1 MLAAAAADADA
12 AGDLGLGARAD
23 PRVLDLAPVRET
35 TRAALQRWILAL
47 AVVTFDLDLGPD
59 VEFLYPPLGL
69 SQAEQDNIAFSAF
82 PDTSVFEQG
91 TLVFS
96 WRVREVPGEPGGRA
110 GQGGQGGGA
119 APCAP
124 APPTRPTPTPQ
135 LHSRSSSYIYG
146 YACFMQRADPSARR
160 SYTQRSLVVLSHLPF
175 VALFSEVAARVGRR
189 FFALGAP
196 VLEAFVHEAAAWPAP
211 DAGAALTLP
220 VLGAPLGVVL
230 PHGACAQR
238 PGARDAALLASVP
251 QTSLH
256 AALHAVLPSLWLLWE
271 LLVLGEPLLV
281 VAPDPRTASD
291 AVWHLLDLIRPVP
304 CAGDFRPY
312 FHIHDYD
319 YAALVSRNKPPAGT
333 LLGVTNPFFVQAC
346 AHWPHVLHLGWRVGA
361 TRGAPAR
368 VGLETRHRRRVGKD
382 RALLRSVA
390 ELCARGEHAAANA
403 ALRQHFADLTERFL
417 APLSRYVASLGA
429 PMRAFSAPD
438 FIASLSAHS
447 TPLPLR
453 ARPLP
458 STARTALYT
467 DFLHSP
473 NFSLWLQ
480 GRVAAVE
487 GADRPVR
494 RRSGLRW
501 LAGSPRRTRR

>member
-1 MLAAAAADADA
+1 MLAAAAAADADA
-12 AGDLGLGARAD
+12 AGDLGLGVRAD
-23 PRVLDLAPVRET
+23 ARVLSLVPVPDA

-59 VEFLYPPLGL
+59 VEALYPPLAL

-96 WRVREVPGEPGGRA
+96 WRVREVPGEPGGRVAA
-110 GQGGQGGGA
+110 GAGS
-119 APCAP
+119 PAP
-124 APPTRPTPTPQ
+124 APRPARAPQ
-135 LHSRSSSYIYG
+135 LHSRSLSYIYG
-146 YACFMQRADPSARR
+146 YACFMQRADPAARR

-220 VLGAPLGVVL
+220 VLGQPLAVVL
-230 PHGACAQR
+230 PHGACVQR
-238 PGARDAALLASVP
+238 SGAHDAALLASVP

-361 TRGAPAR
+361 TRSAPAR
-368 VGLETRHRRRVGKD
+368 VGLETRRRRRVGKD
-382 RALLRSVA
+382 RALLRTVS
-390 ELCARGEHAAANA
+390 ELCARGDHAAANA
-403 ALRQHFADLTERFL
+403 ALRRHFADLTERFL
-417 APLSRYVASLGA
+417 APLNRYVASLGV

-438 FIASLSAHS
+438 FLASLSAHS

-458 STARTALYT
+458 SSTRTALYT

-480 GRVAAVE
+480 GCVAAVE

-501 LAGSPRRTRR
+501 LTGSPRRTRR